1 MYDDLELKNRQNNM
15 EPFLGTISGI
25 LFGGLI
31 SFLVSR
37 FYYKKSIKTK
47 TLSCYVQYVSEILTD
62 IDPEVKQKLEI
73 DYDGQKVESLYQA
86 QFIIAN
92 TGDFPIRDVIR
103 PLTLQIPNQA
113 EVLDA
118 NIIHIEPT
126 GREINI
132 QTIKSTDVNLV
143 EFIFPLLNS
152 GDYFVVKLLVKG
164 NAPRPETKKKDVENE
179 NLDSINFFEFRRY
192 NLFKFKITVDD
203 LPPEIISERL
213 PNDYSEYGPSQ
224 FDKSI
229 LIPSAIICV
238 IAFLLGFVLYSLKD
252 IKSDLFLFNFVEF
265 FRAFTFLK
273 FCIIIGWLLTL
284 LFLIVAIGITGSGFS
299 GSRSN
304 RKKLP
309 RKLEEHRGMRYLG

>member
-1 MYDDLELKNRQNNM
+1 M
-15 EPFLGTISGI
+15 ETFLGTLAGI

-47 TLSCYVQYVSEILTD
+47 TLSCYVHYVSEILTD
-62 IDPEVKQKLEI
+62 IDPDVKQKLEI
-73 DYDGQKVESLYQA
+73 DYDGQKVDSIYQA

-92 TGDFPIRDVIR
+92 TGDFPIRNVIR

-118 NIIHIEPT
+118 NIIHIEPA

-132 QTIKSTDVNLV
+132 QTIKSTDANLV

-164 NAPRPETKKKDVENE
+164 YAPSPEQKKKKDEAEEVVS
-179 NLDSINFFEFRRY
+179 LDFFEFRRY

-203 LPPEIISERL
+203 LPPEIVSEIL
-213 PNDYSEYGPSQ
+213 PNDYSDYGPSQ
-224 FDKSI
+224 FDKTI
-229 LIPSAIICV
+229 LIPSAISCV
-238 IAFLLGFVLYSLKD
+238 IAFLLGFILYSLKD

-265 FRAFTFLK
+265 FSKFTFLK
-273 FCIIIGWLLTL
+273 FCIMIGWLLTL
-284 LFLIVAIGITGSGFS
+284 LFLIVAVGITGSEFS

-304 RKKLP
+304 GKKTKFKLP
-309 RKLEEHRGMRYLG
+309 RKLDEHRDIRYLG